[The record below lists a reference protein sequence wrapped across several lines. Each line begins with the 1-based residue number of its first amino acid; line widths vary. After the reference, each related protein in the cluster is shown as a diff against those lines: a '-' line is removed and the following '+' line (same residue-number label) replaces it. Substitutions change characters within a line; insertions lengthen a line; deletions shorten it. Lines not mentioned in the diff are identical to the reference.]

1 MCTCLYIYI
10 CIYTPITSVLV
21 YIYTHIYNIYVCKYG
36 RPGVL
41 TVGTM
46 GGRVGATVT
55 GRTPAKGDLGGCA
68 QLINGVY
75 NTKKLIYDKYVR
87 IV

>member
-1 MCTCLYIYI
+1 MYIHTYHE
-10 CIYTPITSVLV
+10 CISI